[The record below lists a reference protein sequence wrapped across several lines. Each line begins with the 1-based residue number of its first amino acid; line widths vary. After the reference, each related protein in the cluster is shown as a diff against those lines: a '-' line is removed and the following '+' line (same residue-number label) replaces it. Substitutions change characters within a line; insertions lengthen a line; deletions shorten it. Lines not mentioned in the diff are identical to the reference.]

1 MTQTCLRAVI
11 YTRYSSNLQKV
22 ASIEDQIRLCRM
34 YAEREGWE
42 VVRCYE
48 DPATSGASIL
58 RPSIQRLLR
67 DAQEQH
73 FDIVVSEALD
83 RLSRNQADIA
93 QLYQTLSFADVGIQ
107 TLSEGPVNEMHIGLK
122 GTMNA
127 LFLKDLAAKT
137 HRGLEGRVRKGK
149 SAGGKSYGYDV
160 VRSLRE
166 DGELNRGDLAINQD
180 EAAVIL
186 RIFEA
191 YSDGQSPGK
200 IADMLNRE
208 GIPGPRT
215 PNWSKSTI
223 HGNPKRGTGILNNKL
238 YIGERHWNRQT
249 YKTDPRN
256 GKRQSRPKA
265 KSELC
270 IAQVPDLRI
279 VPQDLWEAVKA
290 RQKSQAIKQSDSK
303 AWQRRKPRFLFT
315 GLIKCG
321 CCGGGFST
329 IAKDR
334 FGCSASRNKG
344 TSVCTNRTTVARKDM
359 ERQILDLLSDNL
371 MEPDL
376 VAIFAKEYIAERNRL
391 SAHKTD
397 DRASKQKELTKVIK
411 DQDVLVNVLLA
422 GVPAARINDRMS
434 LLKARQQ
441 QLEHNFAST
450 PAPTSNLRIHPQMAH
465 TYHARIRSLITQ
477 LGDPNSEN
485 EARDEI
491 RGLIDK
497 ITVPPRPTAGK
508 RMHPQL
514 ELHGALASILALSLG
529 AEGQTEQQKTS
540 CEQEVVQSIV
550 YLVAGVG
557 FEPTTRTH
565 VHMRKHCLGNV
576 Q

>member
-1 MTQTCLRAVI
+1 MNLSQPFDEDVI
-11 YTRYSSNLQKV
+11 QV
-22 ASIEDQIRLCRM
+22 A
-34 YAEREGWE
+34 A
-42 VVRCYE
+42 
-48 DPATSGASIL
+48 P
-58 RPSIQRLLR
+58 
-67 DAQEQH
+67 
-73 FDIVVSEALD
+73 
-83 RLSRNQADIA
+83 
-93 QLYQTLSFADVGIQ
+93 
-107 TLSEGPVNEMHIGLK
+107 PV
-122 GTMNA
+122 
-127 LFLKDLAAKT
+127 
-137 HRGLEGRVRKGK
+137 
-149 SAGGKSYGYDV
+149 YY
-160 VRSLRE
+160 
-166 DGELNRGDLAINQD
+166 
-180 EAAVIL
+180 
-186 RIFEA
+186 
-191 YSDGQSPGK
+191 
-200 IADMLNRE
+200 
-208 GIPGPRT
+208 
-215 PNWSKSTI
+215 
-223 HGNPKRGTGILNNKL
+223 
-238 YIGERHWNRQT
+238 RQC
-249 YKTDPRN
+249 N

-411 DQDVLVNVLLA
+411 DQDVLVNALLA
-422 GVPAARINDRMS
+422 GTPAARINDRMS
-434 LLKARQQ
+434 QLEARQQ
-441 QLEHNFAST
+441 QLEHDLAS
-450 PAPTSNLRIHPQMAH
+450 PPVPTSNLRIHPQMAH
-465 TYHARIRSLITQ
+465 TYHARIKSLITQ

-497 ITVPPRPTAGK
+497 ITVTPRPTGGK

-529 AEGQTEQQKTS
+529 AEGQTEQQTS

-550 YLVAGVG
+550 FMVAGARYG
-557 FEPTTRTH
+557 HYLTSLSENRIE
-565 VHMRKHCLGNV
+565 
-576 Q
+576 

>member
-1 MTQTCLRAVI
+1 
-11 YTRYSSNLQKV
+11 
-22 ASIEDQIRLCRM
+22 
-34 YAEREGWE
+34 
-42 VVRCYE
+42 
-48 DPATSGASIL
+48 
-58 RPSIQRLLR
+58 
-67 DAQEQH
+67 
-73 FDIVVSEALD
+73 
-83 RLSRNQADIA
+83 
-93 QLYQTLSFADVGIQ
+93 
-107 TLSEGPVNEMHIGLK
+107 
-122 GTMNA
+122 
-127 LFLKDLAAKT
+127 
-137 HRGLEGRVRKGK
+137 
-149 SAGGKSYGYDV
+149 
-160 VRSLRE
+160 
-166 DGELNRGDLAINQD
+166 
-180 EAAVIL
+180 
-186 RIFEA
+186 
-191 YSDGQSPGK
+191 
-200 IADMLNRE
+200 
-208 GIPGPRT
+208 
-215 PNWSKSTI
+215 
-223 HGNPKRGTGILNNKL
+223 
-238 YIGERHWNRQT
+238 
-249 YKTDPRN
+249 
-256 GKRQSRPKA
+256 
-265 KSELC
+265 
-270 IAQVPDLRI
+270 
-279 VPQDLWEAVKA
+279 
-290 RQKSQAIKQSDSK
+290 
-303 AWQRRKPRFLFT
+303 
-315 GLIKCG
+315 
-321 CCGGGFST
+321 
-329 IAKDR
+329 
-334 FGCSASRNKG
+334 
-344 TSVCTNRTTVARKDM
+344 
-359 ERQILDLLSDNL
+359 
-371 MEPDL
+371 L